1 MAAVAGIH
9 LAGRTTTVP
18 PSIGSGYEISA
29 IAAAVIGG
37 ASLLGGKGRV
47 VGALIGAL
55 TLTLTRNIINLTG
68 VESSW
73 QAVVIGLVL
82 ILAVLANQTWSD
94 LARFVRP
101 RPG

>member
-1 MAAVAGIH
+1 
-9 LAGRTTTVP
+9 
-18 PSIGSGYEISA
+18 
-29 IAAAVIGG
+29 
-37 ASLLGGKGRV
+37 V